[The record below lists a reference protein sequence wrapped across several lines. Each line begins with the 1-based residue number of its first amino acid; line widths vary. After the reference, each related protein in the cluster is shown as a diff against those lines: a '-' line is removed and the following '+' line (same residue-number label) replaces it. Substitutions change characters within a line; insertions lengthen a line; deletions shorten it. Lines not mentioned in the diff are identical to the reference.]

1 MTTENKE
8 KAPSPPTIKRTYIE
22 VNDRQVGDI
31 SLDFFYQPHTITLL
45 IGCLVFLTFLVF
57 SRDPNADFRGNV
69 LTGCAGVFIFF
80 MVISI
85 LAFPNGPFT
94 RPHPIIWRM
103 VFGCSVLYLLIVQF
117 LIHQDYETVR
127 SLIVWIDPTMKNYTI
142 DMEKEYGT
150 NCWDITFER
159 IWSHFD
165 WFAFGHYWGWGMKAL
180 LLRHYGICWSISIMW
195 ELTEMVFGH
204 LLPNF
209 YECWWDNMVL
219 DVLLCNGLG
228 IFTGMQVCRWF
239 EMREHHWESIKNIK
253 TKKGKVKR
261 ALLQFTPESFNSTR
275 WLDPE
280 CSWMRFVAIFQLVL
294 AFQLVELNTF
304 FVKHFF
310 PMPAEH
316 PICVARILLQG
327 LMSAPSI
334 RQYYCYVT
342 DKNCKRFGTQLWVFL
357 FLILSEL
364 ILNIKFGLELF
375 SQTQISKIVLWLL
388 LNLMM
393 SILGMIAS
401 MKIYKWRYRSGDAP
415 TKKLKSK

>member
-1 MTTENKE
+1 M
-8 KAPSPPTIKRTYIE
+8 P
-22 VNDRQVGDI
+22 
-31 SLDFFYQPHTITLL
+31 L
-45 IGCLVFLTFLVF
+45 
-57 SRDPNADFRGNV
+57 
-69 LTGCAGVFIFF
+69 
-80 MVISI
+80 
-85 LAFPNGPFT
+85 
-94 RPHPIIWRM
+94 
-103 VFGCSVLYLLIVQF
+103 
-117 LIHQDYETVR
+117 
-127 SLIVWIDPTMKNYTI
+127 
-142 DMEKEYGT
+142 
-150 NCWDITFER
+150 
-159 IWSHFD
+159 SHFLNI
-165 WFAFGHYWGWGMKAL
+165 HYAVIL
-180 LLRHYGICWSISIMW
+180 
-195 ELTEMVFGH
+195 
-204 LLPNF
+204 
-209 YECWWDNMVL
+209 
-219 DVLLCNGLG
+219 
-228 IFTGMQVCRWF
+228 VCRWF